1 MINLRYGYVNRIR
14 KLHKTFKGNTLFAGT
29 TRDGIIYQRD

>member
-14 KLHKTFKGNTLFAGT
+14 KLHKTIESNTLLAGT
-29 TRDGIIYQRD
+29 TRDGVIYQRD